1 MITMI
6 KRLELGMAMQMQEYA
21 VHADYVHICE
31 YANADENLI
40 HIIHI

>member
-1 MITMI
+1 M
-6 KRLELGMAMQMQEYA
+6 LGMAMQMREYV
-21 VHADYVHICE
+21 VHADYAHVRE